1 MILRR
6 FVHRFRQQLADVIA
20 AARKAS
26 PMILRR
32 MTANF
37 RRQDWT
43 AVVVEL
49 LIVVLGV
56 FIGLQVNNWNE
67 ARHDRA
73 LEHQYIQRLHDDFM
87 LSIKHAETNIAN
99 MQAQFVLEGR
109 MVDRLRE
116 CHLDEGQRAD
126 FAKGIYLVGR
136 FEGPT
141 LVRGTINELQSTGRI
156 GIIRNLLVRQGLSDI
171 VEAQESDSQILGYIV
186 ARATPQ
192 IAYVDARTVLLQP
205 PGGFGTAGPSTDQ
218 VVFDFPTL
226 CRDPAYIGAVSTL
239 QELTRVVIGQNQRA
253 PAPDRAMVK
262 MLDAELGRTMEPA
275 K

>member
-6 FVHRFRQQLADVIA
+6 I
-20 AARKAS
+20 
-26 PMILRR
+26 
-32 MTANF
+32 TANF

-67 ARHDRA
+67 ARNDRA
-73 LEHQYIQRLHDDFM
+73 LEQQYIQRLHDDFA
-87 LSIKHAETNIAN
+87 LSIKHAESNIAN

-116 CHLDEGQRAD
+116 CRLDADQRAD
-126 FAKGIYLVGR
+126 FAKGIYRVGR
-136 FEGPT
+136 FQPPT
-141 LVRGTINELQSTGRI
+141 LIRGTIDELQSTGRM
-156 GIIRNLLVRQGLSDI
+156 GIIQNLKLRQGLSKI
-171 VEAQESDSQILGYIV
+171 VGAQEASSQVLGYIV

-192 IAYVDARTVLLQP
+192 IAYIDARTVLLQP
-205 PGGFGTAGPSTDQ
+205 QRGFGDTGPTPEQ
-218 VVFDFPTL
+218 AVFDFPTL
-226 CRDPAYIGAVSTL
+226 CHDPAYIGAVSTL
-239 QELTRVVIGQNQRA
+239 QELTEVVASQNQRA
-253 PAPDRAMVK
+253 IAADRAMVK
-262 MLDAELGRTMEPA
+262 MLDAELGRTTEPG